1 LRNYLLQPRK
11 AMKHT
16 VLTLLISFIWPLSA
30 QVKVEEIA
38 SKKLNATREITILTP
53 PSYAT
58 DKNKKYP
65 LLFLLDG
72 DYLFDPFSGIVSYTE
87 YWNDLPEVIIVALT
101 QDNAEQREFDTQTA
115 EQNGLPFDQSEKFF
129 EFLAYELVP
138 SLEKNYRVAPFKI
151 IAGHNMTANFMNY
164 FLFKEKPVFNAF
176 ISMSPE
182 LAVNMETQLPE
193 QLAKLKSPVYY
204 YLATADGDLASQQ
217 KAIKALDANIKAV
230 TNPNLKYF
238 FDDFRGASHYSLVA
252 RAIPA
257 SLYDIFSC
265 YQPISSSEYLDKIVK
280 LPSGYV
286 KYLTDKYDV
295 IEKDLGLKIPMRLND
310 FKAIEAAILKNGV
323 YDELRDLSDVA
334 SKQYPKTTLSDYY
347 SGLFYEKTG
356 DNKKAVKAYMRSYTL
371 EPIGEYTTE
380 FMLEKAEKLKER

>member
-1 LRNYLLQPRK
+1 
-11 AMKHT
+11 MKHT
-16 VLTLLISFIWPLSA
+16 VLTLLIAFIWPLSA

-217 KAIKALDANIKAV
+217 KTIKALDTNIKAV

-265 YQPISSSEYLDKIVK
+265 YQPISSSEYLEKIVK

-295 IEKDLGLKIPMRLND
+295 IVKDLGLKIPMRLND

>member
-1 LRNYLLQPRK
+1 MRNYLLQPRK

>member
-1 LRNYLLQPRK
+1 
-11 AMKHT
+11 MKHT
-16 VLTLLISFIWPLSA
+16 VLTLLIAFIWPLSA

-217 KAIKALDANIKAV
+217 KTIKALDTNIKAV

-265 YQPISSSEYLDKIVK
+265 YQPISSSEYLEKIVK

>member
-1 LRNYLLQPRK
+1 
-11 AMKHT
+11 MKYT
-16 VLTLLISFIWPLSA
+16 VLTLLLAFVWPLSA
-30 QVKVEEIA
+30 QIKVEEIA
-38 SKKLNATREITILTP
+38 SKKLNTTREITVLTP

-58 DKNKKYP
+58 EKNKKYP

-72 DYLFDPFSGIVSYTE
+72 DYLFEPFSGIISYTE

-129 EFLAYELVP
+129 EFLAYELMP
-138 SLEKNYRVAPFKI
+138 SLEKSYRVAPFKI

-182 LAVNMETQLPE
+182 LATNMETQLPE
-193 QLAKLKSPVYY
+193 QLAKLKSPIYY
-204 YLATADGDLASQQ
+204 YLATADGDLASQR
-217 KAIKALDANIKAV
+217 KAIATLDTNIKAV

-265 YQPISSSEYLDKIVK
+265 YQPISSTEYTEKIVT
-280 LPSGYV
+280 LTSGYV

-356 DNKKAVKAYMRSYTL
+356 DNKKAIKAYMRSYTL

-380 FMLEKAEKLKER
+380 FMLEQAEKLKER

>member
-1 LRNYLLQPRK
+1 
-11 AMKHT
+11 MKHT